1 MLSKCNSRG
10 RLSPGVM
17 QHFLCHL
24 FITNLNLSMKFAF
37 WWFYRVVFIPTSPL
51 TPFPIWYDWNDN
63 YLQWTKT
70 CGVSVSLYVKLWKDW
85 IANYNRVVFSSERLP
100 VSYLVYNRRPPRHW
114 TARWQLYKDVC
125 QPCLRRFFLNARVNF
140 FKMTIVDMVLH
151 ISYVAWTLSYNF
163 MRTCTADTFDDLTED
178 WIWQYR

>member
-1 MLSKCNSRG
+1 MQQPGPIVARGYATFSMSSIHHQFKFKHEICVLMILSRC
-10 RLSPGVM
+10 
-17 QHFLCHL
+17 
-24 FITNLNLSMKFAF
+24 
-37 WWFYRVVFIPTSPL
+37 FYPNPSPL

-70 CGVSVSLYVKLWKDW
+70 CEVSVSLYVKLWKDW

-100 VSYLVYNRRPPRHW
+100 VSYLIYNRRPPRHW
-114 TARWQLYKDVC
+114 TSRWQLYKDVC

-140 FKMTIVDMVLH
+140 FKMAIVDMVLH

-163 MRTCTADTFDDLTED
+163 MRTCTADTFDDLTKD
-178 WIWQYR
+178 WMWQYR